1 MAKPDVGARRLPP
14 TRPTR
19 AHHPR
24 GTLAVAL
31 STKGELAGPANGTP
45 WGGSIVGPYP
55 HVQCEAGPH
64 AALSQKGPLAF
75 AQTSVFAHDW
85 AWRPMVNPAISNL
98 ISLKF
103 DNFYCQAGS
112 SGHCSLYSYWMSST
126 ALVRDGG
133 GANRRHDYPMTDP
146 SNGSDLCAVQ
156 CELPATRA
164 ALTALTALAAPYTQ
178 NPHHMVEPL
187 AGHLRPTARTYK
199 RVGIALPS
207 NPSSRCSA
215 ALLASLCCSA
225 LVRERGGPRR
235 EFVCV
240 VDLSADCR
248 WDGAAGEASS
258 ADAAAGGCR
267 GRIGCDVGG
276 PSFGDGAG
284 RVGRR

>member
-133 GANRRHDYPMTDP
+133 GGANRRHDYPMTDP
-146 SNGSDLCAVQ
+146 SNGSAPQIRPVRCAV
-156 CELPATRA
+156 R
-164 ALTALTALAAPYTQ
+164 TAC
-178 NPHHMVEPL
+178 H
-187 AGHLRPTARTYK
+187 AGCTDCTDCSGRTMHSK
-199 RVGIALPS
+199 PPS
-207 NPSSRCSA
+207 H
-215 ALLASLCCSA
+215 
-225 LVRERGGPRR
+225 G
-235 EFVCV
+235 
-240 VDLSADCR
+240 
-248 WDGAAGEASS
+248 
-258 ADAAAGGCR
+258 
-267 GRIGCDVGG
+267 
-276 PSFGDGAG
+276 
-284 RVGRR
+284 